1 VITVEAKIVGSRVI
15 ATLNVGIETGRFI
28 YTVQFVDQ
36 GDGAANEAEAQRKL
50 RNTLEEVLVALGS
63 S

>member
-1 VITVEAKIVGSRVI
+1 MITVEAKVVGSRVI
-15 ATLNVGIETGRFI
+15 ATLNVGIETGRFT
-28 YTVQFVDQ
+28 YTVQFANQ

-50 RNTLEEVLVALGS
+50 RNTLEKVLVALGS